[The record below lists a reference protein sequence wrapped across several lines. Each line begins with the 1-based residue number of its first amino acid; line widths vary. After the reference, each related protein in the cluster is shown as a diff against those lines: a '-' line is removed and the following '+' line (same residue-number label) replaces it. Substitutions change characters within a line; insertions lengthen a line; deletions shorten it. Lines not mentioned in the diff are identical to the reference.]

1 MNFYQSF
8 KLPFPEVVG
17 NFSAKLALTLNL
29 IEPKC
34 GGVLILGKKGTGK
47 SLLLK
52 CFEKFLRIGNFPYIK
67 IPLGV
72 TYEALTGGIDVEKT
86 IEKGKRIYEK
96 GLLEKAEG
104 GFVLIDDINLF
115 PDEYLSLIFEKSEKF
130 TLIATLN
137 PDEGFISSHFLDRFG
152 MCVTTEEL
160 KESENRSKFLKTFQ
174 NFNDFE
180 NSYLE
185 DYKSFVKYLQMQRIL
200 KTKLKFDENTL
211 NEITEAIFKES
222 VFSHRAEVFL
232 FYASLSYTAF
242 KGDTFVKESYIRE
255 VAPFVIFHR
264 KKYAEKKP
272 QFEEKEQE
280 KKENQEKLTTN
291 FSQSQKNLEN
301 RSLKDEN
308 SFKGE
313 KQELSEFEL
322 SFSSAGK
329 EEIFGI
335 GEIFKPKTLIFK
347 KDRIV
352 RNIIG
357 RRTKTKTK
365 LKGGRFLRS
374 VIFSRDKDIDVFG
387 TIKAAAPFQ
396 ILRGRK
402 DKLIIKR
409 EDFRYREKERKMGH
423 LVIFLVDGSGSMG
436 VQRRMEA
443 VKGAIFSLLTDCY
456 QKRDKVSMIV
466 FRKNKAEIVLPPT
479 SSVELAYKKLKDLP
493 TGGKTPLSLGFLEA
507 YKLIKKFKLKNPQ
520 SRILLIVLSDGKAN
534 VAITQ
539 THDPL
544 EETKRICYEIRN
556 FIEVD
561 KIVVDCEIKNF
572 IKMGF
577 SEQIARWLGGQY
589 LELEDLKAEN
599 LVFLVNKSKEIFF
612 EKL

>member
-34 GGVLILGKKGTGK
+34 GGVLILGEKGTGK

-72 TYEALTGGIDVEKT
+72 TYEALTGGIDIEKT

-104 GFVLIDDINLF
+104 GFVLVDDINLF

-137 PDEGFISSHFLDRFG
+137 PEEGFISSHFLDRFG

-160 KESENRSKFLKTFQ
+160 KKSEEKFKFLKIYQ

-180 NSYLE
+180 NFYLE
-185 DYKSFVKYLQMQRIL
+185 DYKNFVKYFQMQRVL

-211 NEITEAIFKES
+211 DEITEIVFRES
-222 VFSHRAEVFL
+222 VFSHRAEIFL

-242 KGDTFVKESYIRE
+242 KGDTFVKDLYIRE
-255 VAPFVIFHR
+255 VAPFVILHR
-264 KKYAEKKP
+264 KKNMEEKP

-280 KKENQEKLTTN
+280 KKENQEGSTKN
-291 FSQSQKNLEN
+291 FSQSQKNIEN
-301 RSLKDEN
+301 RSLKDEDF
-308 SFKGE
+308 SKGE
-313 KQELSEFEL
+313 RQELSELEVT
-322 SFSSAGK
+322 FSSAGK

-335 GEIFKPKTLIFK
+335 GEIFKPKRLIFK
-347 KDRIV
+347 KDRVV

-357 RRTKTKTK
+357 RRTKSKTK

-374 VIFSRDKDIDVFG
+374 VIFSRDKDIDFFG

-396 ILRGRK
+396 ILRGKK
-402 DKLIIKR
+402 DRLIIKR
-409 EDFRYREKERKMGH
+409 EDFRYKEKERKMGH
-423 LVIFLVDGSGSMG
+423 LIIFLVDGSGSMG
-436 VQRRMEA
+436 VLKRMEA

-456 QKRDKVSMIV
+456 QKRDKVSMII
-466 FRKNKAEIVLPPT
+466 FRKNKAEVVLPPT

-507 YKLIKKFKLKNPQ
+507 YKLAKKFHLKHPEL
-520 SRILLIVLSDGKAN
+520 RIILVCLTDGRAN
-534 VAITQ
+534 VSLKSGE
-539 THDPL
+539 DPFQ
-544 EETKRICYEIRN
+544 EVRRICNEIRN
-556 FIEVD
+556 LDYLD
-561 KIVVDCEIKNF
+561 KIVIDCEIKQNF
-572 IKMGF
+572 LKM
-577 SEQIARWLGGQY
+577 ELAKDLANWLEGKY
-589 LELEDLKAEN
+589 FLLEELKAEKLSDLIVN
-599 LVFLVNKSKEIFF
+599 FLS
-612 EKL
+612 

>member
-137 PDEGFISSHFLDRFG
+137 PEEGFISSHFLDRFG

-160 KESENRSKFLKTFQ
+160 KKSEEKFKFLKIYQ

-180 NSYLE
+180 NFYLE
-185 DYKSFVKYLQMQRIL
+185 DYKNFVKYFQMQRVL

-211 NEITEAIFKES
+211 DEITEIVFRES
-222 VFSHRAEVFL
+222 VFSHRAEIFL

-242 KGDTFVKESYIRE
+242 KGDTFVKDLYIRE
-255 VAPFVIFHR
+255 VAPFVILHR
-264 KKYAEKKP
+264 KKNMEEKP

-280 KKENQEKLTTN
+280 KKENQEGSTKN
-291 FSQSQKNLEN
+291 FSQSQKNIEN
-301 RSLKDEN
+301 RSLKDEDF
-308 SFKGE
+308 SKGE
-313 KQELSEFEL
+313 RQELSELEVT
-322 SFSSAGK
+322 FSSAGK

-335 GEIFKPKTLIFK
+335 GEIFKPKRLIFK
-347 KDRIV
+347 KDRVV

-357 RRTKTKTK
+357 RRTKSKTK

-374 VIFSRDKDIDVFG
+374 VIFSRDKDIDFFG

-396 ILRGRK
+396 ILRGKK
-402 DKLIIKR
+402 DRLIIKR
-409 EDFRYREKERKMGH
+409 EDFRYKEKERKMGH
-423 LVIFLVDGSGSMG
+423 LIIFLVDGSGSMG
-436 VQRRMEA
+436 VLKRMEA

-456 QKRDKVSMIV
+456 QKRDKVSMII
-466 FRKNKAEIVLPPT
+466 FRKNKAEVVLPPT

-507 YKLIKKFKLKNPQ
+507 YKLAKKFHLKHPEL
-520 SRILLIVLSDGKAN
+520 RIILVCLTDGRAN
-534 VAITQ
+534 VSLKSGE
-539 THDPL
+539 DPFQ
-544 EETKRICYEIRN
+544 EVRRICNEIRN
-556 FIEVD
+556 LDYLD
-561 KIVVDCEIKNF
+561 KIVIDCEIKQNF
-572 IKMGF
+572 LKM
-577 SEQIARWLGGQY
+577 ELAKDLANWLEGKY
-589 LELEDLKAEN
+589 FLLEELKAEKLSDLIVN
-599 LVFLVNKSKEIFF
+599 FLS
-612 EKL
+612 

>member
-96 GLLEKAEG
+96 GLLEKAEA
-104 GFVLIDDINLF
+104 GFVLVDDINLF

-137 PDEGFISSHFLDRFG
+137 PEEGFISSHFLDRFG

-160 KESENRSKFLKTFQ
+160 KESENRFKFLKTFQ

-185 DYKSFVKYLQMQRIL
+185 DYKNFGKYLQMQRVL

-211 NEITEAIFKES
+211 DEITEIVFRES
-222 VFSHRAEVFL
+222 IFSHRAEIFL

-242 KGDTFVKESYIRE
+242 KGDTFVKDLYIKE
-255 VAPFVIFHR
+255 VAPFVILHR
-264 KKYAEKKP
+264 KKKVEEKP
-272 QFEEKEQE
+272 QFKEKEQE
-280 KKENQEKLTTN
+280 KKENQEESTKN
-291 FSQSQKNLEN
+291 FSQSQKNIEN
-301 RSLKDEN
+301 RSLKDEDF
-308 SFKGE
+308 SKGE
-313 KQELSEFEL
+313 RQELSELEVT
-322 SFSSAGK
+322 FSSAGK

-335 GEIFKPKTLIFK
+335 GEIFKPKRLIFK
-347 KDRIV
+347 KDRVV

-374 VIFSRDKDIDVFG
+374 VIFSRDKDIDFFG

-396 ILRGRK
+396 ILRGKK
-402 DKLIIKR
+402 DRLIIKR

-423 LVIFLVDGSGSMG
+423 LIIFLVDGSGSMG
-436 VQRRMEA
+436 VLKRMEA

-456 QKRDKVSMIV
+456 QKRDKVSMII
-466 FRKNKAEIVLPPT
+466 FRKNKAEVVLPPT

-507 YKLIKKFKLKNPQ
+507 YKLAKKFHLKHPEV
-520 SRILLIVLSDGKAN
+520 RIILVCLTDGRAN
-534 VAITQ
+534 VSLKSGE
-539 THDPL
+539 DPYQ
-544 EETKRICYEIRN
+544 EVRRICNEIRN
-556 FIEVD
+556 LDYLD
-561 KIVVDCEIKNF
+561 KIVIDCEIKQNF
-572 IKMGF
+572 LKM
-577 SEQIARWLGGQY
+577 ELAKDLANWLEGKY
-589 LELEDLKAEN
+589 FLLEELKAEK
-599 LVFLVNKSKEIFF
+599 LSDLIVNFKF
-612 EKL
+612 

>member
-34 GGVLILGKKGTGK
+34 GGVLILGEKGTGK

-72 TYEALTGGIDVEKT
+72 TYETLTGGIDIEKT

-104 GFVLIDDINLF
+104 GFVLVDDINLF

-137 PDEGFISSHFLDRFG
+137 PEEGFISSHFLDRFG

-160 KESENRSKFLKTFQ
+160 KKSEEKFKFLKIYQ

-180 NSYLE
+180 NFYLE
-185 DYKSFVKYLQMQRIL
+185 DYKNFVKYFQMQRVL

-211 NEITEAIFKES
+211 DEITEIVFRES
-222 VFSHRAEVFL
+222 VFSHRAEIFL

-242 KGDTFVKESYIRE
+242 KGDTFVKDLYIRE
-255 VAPFVIFHR
+255 VAPFVILHR
-264 KKYAEKKP
+264 KKNMEEKP

-280 KKENQEKLTTN
+280 KKENQEGSTKN
-291 FSQSQKNLEN
+291 FSQSQKNIEN
-301 RSLKDEN
+301 RSLKDEDF
-308 SFKGE
+308 SKGE
-313 KQELSEFEL
+313 RQELSELEVT
-322 SFSSAGK
+322 FSSAGK

-335 GEIFKPKTLIFK
+335 GEIFKPKRLIFK
-347 KDRIV
+347 KDRVV

-357 RRTKTKTK
+357 RRTKSKTK

-374 VIFSRDKDIDVFG
+374 VIFSRDKDIDFFG

-396 ILRGRK
+396 ILRGKK
-402 DKLIIKR
+402 DRLIIKR
-409 EDFRYREKERKMGH
+409 EDFRYKEKERKMGH
-423 LVIFLVDGSGSMG
+423 LIIFLVDGSGSMG
-436 VQRRMEA
+436 VLKRMEA

-456 QKRDKVSMIV
+456 QKRDKVSMII
-466 FRKNKAEIVLPPT
+466 FRKNKAEVVLPPT

-507 YKLIKKFKLKNPQ
+507 YKLAKKFHLKHPEL
-520 SRILLIVLSDGKAN
+520 RIILVCLTDGRAN
-534 VAITQ
+534 VSLKSGE
-539 THDPL
+539 DPFQ
-544 EETKRICYEIRN
+544 EVRRICNEIRN
-556 FIEVD
+556 LDYLD
-561 KIVVDCEIKNF
+561 KIVIDCEIKQNF
-572 IKMGF
+572 LKM
-577 SEQIARWLGGQY
+577 ELAKDLANWLEGKY
-589 LELEDLKAEN
+589 FLLEELKAEKLSDLIVN
-599 LVFLVNKSKEIFF
+599 FLS
-612 EKL
+612 

>member
-96 GLLEKAEG
+96 GLLEKAEA
-104 GFVLIDDINLF
+104 GFVLVDDINLF

-137 PDEGFISSHFLDRFG
+137 PEEGFISSHFLDRFG

-160 KESENRSKFLKTFQ
+160 KESENRFKFLKTFQ

-185 DYKSFVKYLQMQRIL
+185 DYKNFVKYLQMQRVL

-211 NEITEAIFKES
+211 DEITEIVFRES
-222 VFSHRAEVFL
+222 VFSHRAEIFL

-242 KGDTFVKESYIRE
+242 KGDTFVKDLYIRE
-255 VAPFVIFHR
+255 IAPFVILHR
-264 KKYAEKKP
+264 KKNVEEKP

-280 KKENQEKLTTN
+280 KKENQEESTKN
-291 FSQSQKNLEN
+291 FSQSQKNIKN
-301 RSLKDEN
+301 RSLKDEDF
-308 SFKGE
+308 FKGE
-313 KQELSEFEL
+313 RQELSELEVT
-322 SFSSAGK
+322 FSSAGK

-335 GEIFKPKTLIFK
+335 GEIFKPKRLIFK
-347 KDRIV
+347 KDRVV

-357 RRTKTKTK
+357 RRTKSKTK

-374 VIFSRDKDIDVFG
+374 VIFSRDKDIDFFG

-396 ILRGRK
+396 ILRGKK
-402 DKLIIKR
+402 DRLIIKR
-409 EDFRYREKERKMGH
+409 EDFRYKEKERKMGH
-423 LVIFLVDGSGSMG
+423 LIIFLVDGSGSMG
-436 VQRRMEA
+436 VLKRMEA

-456 QKRDKVSMIV
+456 QKRDKVSMII
-466 FRKNKAEIVLPPT
+466 FRKNKAEVVLPPT

-507 YKLIKKFKLKNPQ
+507 YKLAKKFHLKHPEL
-520 SRILLIVLSDGKAN
+520 RIILVCLTDGRAN
-534 VAITQ
+534 VSLKSGE
-539 THDPL
+539 DPFQ
-544 EETKRICYEIRN
+544 EVRRICNEIRN
-556 FIEVD
+556 LDYLD
-561 KIVVDCEIKNF
+561 KIVIDCEIKQNF
-572 IKMGF
+572 LKM
-577 SEQIARWLGGQY
+577 ELAKDLANWLDGEY
-589 LELEDLKAEN
+589 FLLEELKAEKLSD
-599 LVFLVNKSKEIFF
+599 LVVNFLS
-612 EKL
+612 

>member
-72 TYEALTGGIDVEKT
+72 TYEILTGGIDIEKT

-104 GFVLIDDINLF
+104 GFVLVDDINLF

-137 PDEGFISSHFLDRFG
+137 PEEGFISSHFLDRFG

-160 KESENRSKFLKTFQ
+160 KKSEEKFKFLKIYQ

-180 NSYLE
+180 NFYLE
-185 DYKSFVKYLQMQRIL
+185 DYKNFVKYFQMQRVL

-211 NEITEAIFKES
+211 DEITEIVFRES
-222 VFSHRAEVFL
+222 VFSHRAEIFL

-242 KGDTFVKESYIRE
+242 KGDTFVKDLYIRE
-255 VAPFVIFHR
+255 VAPFVILHR
-264 KKYAEKKP
+264 KKNMEEKP

-280 KKENQEKLTTN
+280 KKENQEESTKN
-291 FSQSQKNLEN
+291 FSQSQKNIEN
-301 RSLKDEN
+301 RSLKDEDF
-308 SFKGE
+308 SKGE
-313 KQELSEFEL
+313 RQELSELEVT
-322 SFSSAGK
+322 FSSAGK

-335 GEIFKPKTLIFK
+335 GEIFKPKRLIFK
-347 KDRIV
+347 KDRVV
-352 RNIIG
+352 RNITG
-357 RRTKTKTK
+357 RRTKSKTK

-374 VIFSRDKDIDVFG
+374 VIFSRDKDIDFFG

-396 ILRGRK
+396 ILRGKK
-402 DKLIIKR
+402 DRLIIKR
-409 EDFRYREKERKMGH
+409 EDFRYKEKERKMGH
-423 LVIFLVDGSGSMG
+423 LIIFLVDGSGSMG
-436 VQRRMEA
+436 VLKRMEA

-456 QKRDKVSMIV
+456 QKRDKVSMII
-466 FRKNKAEIVLPPT
+466 FRKNKAEVVLPPT

-507 YKLIKKFKLKNPQ
+507 YKLAKKFHLKHPEL
-520 SRILLIVLSDGKAN
+520 RIILVCLTDGRAN
-534 VAITQ
+534 VSLKSGE
-539 THDPL
+539 DPFQ
-544 EETKRICYEIRN
+544 EVRRICNEIRN
-556 FIEVD
+556 LDYLD
-561 KIVVDCEIKNF
+561 KIVIDCEIKQNF
-572 IKMGF
+572 LKM
-577 SEQIARWLGGQY
+577 ELAKDLANWLEGKY
-589 LELEDLKAEN
+589 FLLEELKAEKLSDLIVN
-599 LVFLVNKSKEIFF
+599 FLS
-612 EKL
+612 